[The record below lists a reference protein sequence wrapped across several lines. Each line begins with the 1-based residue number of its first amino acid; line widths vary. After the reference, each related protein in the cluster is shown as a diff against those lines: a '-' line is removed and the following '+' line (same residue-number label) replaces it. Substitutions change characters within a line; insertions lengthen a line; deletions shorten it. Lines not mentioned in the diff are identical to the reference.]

1 MRVCSY
7 SGKPFEETLE
17 NSLWRQMKQMQ
28 PMWLCLRWHLKT
40 HTQEND
46 NKETKGLP
54 ISCNQL
60 PVDMNWLEFIFAITL
75 IC

>member
-1 MRVCSY
+1 M
-7 SGKPFEETLE
+7 
-17 NSLWRQMKQMQ
+17 WRIIKFQTE
-28 PMWLCLRWHLKT
+28 L
-40 HTQEND
+40 ND
-46 NKETKGLP
+46 KKETKGLP